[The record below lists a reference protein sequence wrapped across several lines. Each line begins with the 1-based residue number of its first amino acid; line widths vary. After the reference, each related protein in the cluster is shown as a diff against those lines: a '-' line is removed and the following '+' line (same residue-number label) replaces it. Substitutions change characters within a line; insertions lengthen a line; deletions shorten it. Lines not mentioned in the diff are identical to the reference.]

1 MVNKT
6 NFCPDVLIL
15 RSYFNTAERFTLSN
29 RVSTTAI
36 ETLLAKMRRRV
47 ICQVYTQNRVYGTET
62 QSFRAI

>member
-36 ETLLAKMRRRV
+36 ETLAKVRRRV
-47 ICQVYTQNRVYGTET
+47 IC
-62 QSFRAI
+62 

>member
-6 NFCPDVLIL
+6 NFFPNVLIL

-36 ETLLAKMRRRV
+36 ETSAKIRQRV
-47 ICQVYTQNRVYGTET
+47 IC
-62 QSFRAI
+62 

>member
-15 RSYFNTAERFTLSN
+15 RSYYYIAERFTLFN

-36 ETLLAKMRRRV
+36 ETSAKMRRKV
-47 ICQVYTQNRVYGTET
+47 IC
-62 QSFRAI
+62 

>member
-6 NFCPDVLIL
+6 NFCLEVLIL

-36 ETLLAKMRRRV
+36 ETLAKVRRRV
-47 ICQVYTQNRVYGTET
+47 IC
-62 QSFRAI
+62 